1 MYKFSQFCTLVSME
15 FSQSVL
21 PGFSTA
27 LATGA
32 RKKLALLKNAQRSL
46 LAESSNSLALLFSQ
60 FLPSDFLKNQDPT
73 KRQRTFGHIN
83 TLWGWISQT
92 LHANAS
98 CRHARCFIEKWI
110 SHYQFKPISS
120 STSAYCQAR
129 GRLQL
134 DFIKSANS
142 RLCSKASGLSSDSLL
157 IHGRPLKAIDGSSLK
172 LMDTPA
178 NQEAFPQPKG
188 QKPGCGSPVMKFTA
202 LINLSHGGW
211 EHLEIGKCY
220 DHDTRL
226 AFSMIEHIKAGD
238 ILLGDRAFCSYEII
252 SRTCQN
258 KADVI
263 MRLHQSRQR
272 ALEKQE
278 YELCDDGSKLMKW
291 KKPARKPPGSQLSD
305 EEWAQLPGT
314 LNLRMVTGEYR
325 GRNGKIEKLHIITS
339 LLDTQKY
346 DIQTVLDLY
355 YRRWEIELKFRDV
368 KTTLKMEELRV
379 RSPEMAEKG
388 VLVMVLTYNLL
399 MAVMRESQ
407 DWEDVEKKQS
417 LAGVLEVIRIN
428 HVRLTGRKPR
438 GRSWKREMRIVLDQC
453 RREILPLRPGRW
465 EPRVVKGRPKT
476 YRYMTKPRGAYHEE
490 YSQNSS

>member
-1 MYKFSQFCTLVSME
+1 MYKFIQFCTLYSMRL
-15 FSQSVL
+15 SQSVL
-21 PGFSTA
+21 PGFSTVF
-27 LATGA
+27 ATGA
-32 RKKLALLKNAQRSL
+32 RKKLALLKKTQLNL
-46 LAESSNSLALLFSQ
+46 LAESSNSLALLFTQ
-60 FLPSDFLKNQDPT
+60 FLPSDALKNQDPS

-110 SHYQFKPISS
+110 FQYQFKPISS

-142 RLCSKASGLSSDSLL
+142 MLCSKASGLSSDSLL
-157 IHGRPLKAIDGSSLK
+157 IHGRPLKAIDGSSLQ
-172 LMDTPA
+172 LLDTPA

-188 QKPGCGSPVMKFTA
+188 QKQGCGTPIMKFAA

-220 DHDTRL
+220 DHDSRL
-226 AFSMIEHIKAGD
+226 AFSMVKHIKAED
-238 ILLGDRAFCSYEII
+238 ILLADRAYCSYEII

-278 YELCDDGSKLMKW
+278 HELCDDGSKLMKW
-291 KKPARKPPGSQLSD
+291 EKPSRKPPGSQLSD
-305 EEWAQLPGT
+305 EEWTQLPRT

-325 GRNGKIEKLHIITS
+325 GRNGKIQKLHIITS

-355 YRRWEIELKFRDV
+355 YRRWEIELKFREV
-368 KTTLKMEELRV
+368 KTTLKMEKLRV
-379 RSPEMAEKG
+379 KSPEMAEKG
-388 VLVMVLTYNLL
+388 VWVMILSYNLL
-399 MAVMRESQ
+399 MSLMQESQ
-407 DWEDVEKKQS
+407 CWEDVEKKQS

-438 GRSWKREMRIVLDQC
+438 GRSWKREMGIILDQC
-453 RREILPLRPGRW
+453 RRAILPARPGRW

-476 YRYMTKPRGAYHEE
+476 YRYMTKPRKAYHEE
-490 YSQNSS
+490 FSRNSS